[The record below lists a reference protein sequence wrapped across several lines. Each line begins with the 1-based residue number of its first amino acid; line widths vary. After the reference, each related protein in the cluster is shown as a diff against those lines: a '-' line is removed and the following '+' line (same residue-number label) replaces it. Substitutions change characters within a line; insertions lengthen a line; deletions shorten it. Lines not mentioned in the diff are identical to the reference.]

1 MNRQTKLWAGY
12 ILGNAG
18 LLMIYLLP
26 QMVGVVTEQFG
37 LSPMQS
43 GFFASTDLMGSAIAS
58 ISSFF
63 WIRKTNWKTMAW
75 LGLGIVI
82 VGNLLSMVAGSFG
95 LLAFMRIFTGLG
107 QGIAVA
113 LTLVIVGDSENT
125 DRNFAIYLI
134 LTLLFG
140 AAAVELLP
148 ALYSPFEGVHIYGAQ
163 IATCLLAIPFIL
175 KWLPER
181 GKLSEEVISDN
192 SLSMVSILCLFGV
205 LVLYMGYGG
214 LWALTERI
222 GVANGFAPD
231 FIANVL
237 SISLLVSI
245 PALLVPIVFGVKFG
259 RALPITIASIGL
271 ILYSVLIYYG
281 QNSTLFFLAVAA
293 GSFGVNMIIPYMTG
307 ILADEDK
314 TGKGV
319 VMVMPMY
326 AIGFA
331 LGPSVLSIFT
341 TGDGF
346 LPITIAATL
355 MFILV
360 FIIYFW
366 VILKNKNGE

>member
-1 MNRQTKLWAGY
+1 MNKQTKLWAGY
-12 ILGNAG
+12 FLGNAG

-26 QMVGVVTEQFG
+26 QMVGVVTEQFD
-37 LSPMQS
+37 LSQMQS
-43 GFFASTDLMGSAIAS
+43 GFFASTDLIGSAIAS

-63 WIRKTNWKTMAW
+63 WIRKANWKTMAW
-75 LGLGIVI
+75 LGLGIMI
-82 VGNLLSMVAGSFG
+82 IGNLLSMVAGNFG

-113 LTLVIVGDSENT
+113 LTLVIVGDSEST

-148 ALYSPFEGVHIYGAQ
+148 ALFSPMEGIQIYGAQ
-163 IATCLLAIPFIL
+163 IAMCLLAIPFII
-175 KWLPER
+175 KWMPKEAVLADEI
-181 GKLSEEVISDN
+181 ISDKG
-192 SLSMVSILCLFGV
+192 LSMVSILCLLGV
-205 LVLYMGYGG
+205 LVLYIGYGG

-222 GVANGFAPD
+222 GVANGFSSD
-231 FIANVL
+231 YIANVL
-237 SISLLVSI
+237 SVSLLISI
-245 PALLVPIVFGVKFG
+245 PALLVPIVMGVKFG
-259 RALPITIASIGL
+259 RAIPITVACIGL
-271 ILYSVLIYYG
+271 VLYSVLIYYG

-307 ILADEDK
+307 ILADEDT

-331 LGPSVLSIFT
+331 LGPSVLSVFS
-341 TGDGF
+341 TGEGF
-346 LPITIAATL
+346 LSMAIAATI
-355 MFILV
+355 MFVLV
-360 FIIYFW
+360 FIIYLW
-366 VILKNKNGE
+366 VLAKNKNG